1 MRCCQLCLLVSLH
14 THGLR
19 VRGPSNGTLTA
30 PRRRLSVEFMEV
42 ATLVASDAA
51 AGDRF
56 GYSVAIDGDTVV
68 VGTYQDTHDGGTNS
82 GSAYVFRTTDGGATY
97 GQVAKLS
104 LSGAH
109 AYRLGTFVAI
119 GGDAIAVSPCWYP
132 EYPDKRATK
141 AALGSVHVFKR
152 LTPMSIQDQT
162 GNASDV
168 SAGGGGDSGA
178 PSFAV
183 LGTDVAIAIFVV
195 VGLLLFAT
203 ASSLKYRRVRRLLVS
218 DSAGHLTQEQLDR
231 QNDAANVVERAK
243 RFRDVVLAVGS
254 AFPIIGNLMEVVG
267 DLLGSADDFKNDVEG
282 LLIAIRRAER
292 IKKWVELIEQNQCEL
307 RVDQEDV
314 ETQKE
319 LVVKQIRAFN
329 KAMRQFGKQH
339 WCSRICTVQTHIS
352 FLLGLDTEIAA
363 EMEALKECYE
373 YARDAHLLQGINQ
386 MQTRL
391 EESNEQVLELL
402 RKNSLEALFQQ
413 PEVLA
418 LWRGLRY
425 FHQDRRG
432 DDIENPLHNTSSAV
446 SGRPRYLLADAPLP
460 PREPQ
465 PEPGFQSY
473 VELPR
478 RRRET

>member
-1 MRCCQLCLLVSLH
+1 
-14 THGLR
+14 
-19 VRGPSNGTLTA
+19 
-30 PRRRLSVEFMEV
+30 
-42 ATLVASDAA
+42 
-51 AGDRF
+51 
-56 GYSVAIDGDTVV
+56 
-68 VGTYQDTHDGGTNS
+68 
-82 GSAYVFRTTDGGATY
+82 
-97 GQVAKLS
+97 
-104 LSGAH
+104 
-109 AYRLGTFVAI
+109 
-119 GGDAIAVSPCWYP
+119 
-132 EYPDKRATK
+132 
-141 AALGSVHVFKR
+141 
-152 LTPMSIQDQT
+152 
-162 GNASDV
+162 
-168 SAGGGGDSGA
+168 
-178 PSFAV
+178 
-183 LGTDVAIAIFVV
+183 
-195 VGLLLFAT
+195 
-203 ASSLKYRRVRRLLVS
+203 VRRLLVS